1 MSVEILDLDISNKDK
16 VVGFRIDGTVDQM
29 AMMQVLGLISQ
40 VHQVHGKVRIYQEIE
55 NIGAVE
61 LDAIIDKIKFLFSSG
76 LSVFERVVI
85 VTDKN
90 WLQNIAALENKL
102 LSTLGVAID
111 IKAFAKADEA
121 AALAYL
127 QAE

>member
-1 MSVEILDLDISNKDK
+1 MSVEILDLEISNKDK
-16 VVGFRIDGTVDQM
+16 VVALRIDGAVDQM
-29 AMMQVLGLISQ
+29 AMMQVLGLIGQ

-55 NIGAVE
+55 NIGTIE
-61 LDAIIDKIKFLFSSG
+61 LDAIIEKIKFLFSSG

-85 VTDKN
+85 VTDKS
-90 WLQNIAALENKL
+90 WLQKITALENKL

-111 IKAFAKADEA
+111 IKAFAKTDEA